1 MSFLEFILKVQ
12 QISKIGLMYSKDPY
26 AIDNYEQLEALSREM
41 LDEKC
46 EDFKISKNIFE
57 RDLYPTPSSSV
68 RVLVFNENNELL
80 MVKEKEDGGWA
91 IPGGWCEIFMDLK
104 DNAIKECKEEA
115 NVDIELGRL
124 VAIFRREYYKDYP
137 AVCSEYV
144 HYFVAKAISNDLKC
158 NHETED
164 VRYFK
169 IDALPKLSLKNTEKE
184 LMRALDIYLNHLDVY
199 CD

>member
-1 MSFLEFILKVQ
+1 MSFLEFVLKVQ
-12 QISKIGLMYSKDPY
+12 QISKIGLMYSKDSY
-26 AIDNYEQLEALSREM
+26 AIDNYNQLEELSKNM
-41 LDEKC
+41 LNEKL
-46 EDFKISKNIFE
+46 EDFKITKNIFV

-68 RVLVFNENNELL
+68 RVLVFNDKHELL

-91 IPGGWCEIFMDLK
+91 VPGGWCEIFMDLK

-115 NVDIELGRL
+115 NVDVELGRL
-124 VAIFRREYYKDYP
+124 LAIFRREYYKDYP
-137 AVCSEYV
+137 SICSEYV
-144 HYFVAKAISNDLKC
+144 HYFVAKAISYDLKI

-169 IDALPKLSLKNTEKE
+169 IDELPKLSLKNTEKE
-184 LMRALDIYLNHLDVY
+184 LMKALDIYMNDLEVY